1 MSHEFY
7 PCRAHR
13 QPGALH
19 HRTAYRWATL
29 AGSTLSDERYQEMQ
43 EACEQQVQTLLALT
57 RAEREVKDAR

>member
-1 MSHEFY
+1 M
-7 PCRAHR
+7 
-13 QPGALH
+13 GK
-19 HRTAYRWATL
+19 TL